1 MEYLVLGTA
10 GHIDHGKTSLVKALT
25 GTDTDRL
32 KEEKERG
39 ITIDLG
45 FAYMPLHS
53 RTVLSIIDVPG
64 HEKFVRN
71 MVAGAAGIDILLL
84 VIAADDGVM
93 PQTREHL
100 EICSLLG
107 IQHGLVAV
115 TKADMVDDEWLKATI
130 EEINGFLKGGF
141 LEGAPVVP
149 VSSVTGKGI
158 QELITNIDS
167 IAKSIKE
174 RKSGE
179 VLRLPVDRSFTIKGF
194 GTVVTGTLVSGKVR
208 VGDEVELL
216 PKNVKTRVRGIQ
228 IHGRQVEEGVSGSR
242 VAINLQGIERDT
254 VKRGDTVTS
263 PGSLKTRMT
272 VEAEISILPTT
283 PRPLKN
289 EAERMLHIYS
299 ASSMSTITRLNS
311 KEIRPGES
319 GFARI
324 GLREPI
330 VAVHGDMFVLRSPD
344 AGTIGGGVI
353 LDADPPRRS
362 RKETMEDLKIL
373 SSGDMKGKILL
384 YIRRG
389 GVNAVT
395 LSDLSVK
402 FNTNPKAI
410 EPSISELISSKI
422 ILKIDGEVIS
432 AEAINALK
440 NSLMELIGSFHKK
453 EPMKAGL
460 LTEEA
465 RTRLRVSQKVMDA
478 VVDSLSKDR
487 QIVAEKD
494 ILRLASHKASGGE
507 TKERIE
513 KIYIEG
519 GLTPP
524 TLTELLERLNA
535 SGQGSVVRG
544 QEMRKAKEKEVL
556 DIANL
561 LAKEGRLVKIKEFFF
576 SKDSIDG
583 LVATIRA
590 FFAKKS
596 DMTPPDF
603 KEMTGLSRKFAI
615 PLLEYLDS
623 QKVTIRVGDVRKL
636 RKG

>member
-1 MEYLVLGTA
+1 A

-45 FAYMPLHS
+45 FAYMPLPS
-53 RTVLSIIDVPG
+53 GTVLSIIDVPG

-71 MVAGAAGIDILLL
+71 MVAGAAGIDMVLL

-107 IQHGLVAV
+107 IRHGLVAV

-149 VSSVTGKGI
+149 VSSVTGTGI

-167 IAKSIKE
+167 IAKSIKQ

-228 IHGRQVEEGVSGSR
+228 IHGRRMEEGVAGSR
-242 VAINLQGIERDT
+242 VAINLHGIERDT
-254 VKRGDTVTS
+254 VNRGDTITS
-263 PGSLKTRMT
+263 SGILKTTMT
-272 VEAEISILPTT
+272 VEAEISLLPTT

-299 ASSMSTITRLNS
+299 ASSMATIILLNS

-324 GLREPI
+324 RIKEPI
-330 VAVHGDMFVLRSPD
+330 AVLHGDRFVLRSSD

-353 LDADPPRRS
+353 LDADPPKRS
-362 RKETMEDLKIL
+362 RRAALEELNIL
-373 SSGDMKGKILL
+373 SSRDIKGKILL

-389 GVNAVT
+389 GINATDV
-395 LSDLSVK
+395 SDLSVK
-402 FNTNPKAI
+402 FNTNPKAL
-410 EPSISELISSKI
+410 EPSISELIASTI
-422 ILKIDGEVIS
+422 ILTIDGKVIS
-432 AEAINALK
+432 AEPFNALK
-440 NSLMELIGSFHKK
+440 NSLIELIGSFHKK

-465 RTRLRVSQKVMDA
+465 RTRLRISQKVLETVIDTL
-478 VVDSLSKDR
+478 VKDKLVIIER
-487 QIVAEKD
+487 D
-494 ILRLASHKASGGE
+494 ILKLASHKASGGE

-513 KIYIEG
+513 KIYIEA

-524 TLTELLERLNA
+524 TLTELLEKL
-535 SGQGSVVRG
+535 
-544 QEMRKAKEKEVL
+544 KIKEREAL
-556 DIANL
+556 DLLNL
-561 LAKEGRLVKIKEFFF
+561 LSKEGRLVKIKEFFF
-576 SKDSIDG
+576 SKDSIDA
-583 LVATIRA
+583 LTASIRE
-590 FFAKKS
+590 FFAMKS

-623 QKVTIRVGDVRKL
+623 QKVTIRVGDVRKF

>member
-1 MEYLVLGTA
+1 
-10 GHIDHGKTSLVKALT
+10 
-25 GTDTDRL
+25 
-32 KEEKERG
+32 
-39 ITIDLG
+39 
-45 FAYMPLHS
+45 
-53 RTVLSIIDVPG
+53 
-64 HEKFVRN
+64 
-71 MVAGAAGIDILLL
+71 AGAAGIDMVLL
-84 VIAADDGVM
+84 VIAADDGIM

-107 IQHGLVAV
+107 IRHGLVAV

-130 EEINGFLKGGF
+130 EDINGFLKGGF
-141 LEGAPVVP
+141 LEGSPVVP
-149 VSSVTGKGI
+149 VSSVTGTGI

-167 IAKSIKE
+167 IAKSIKQ

-194 GTVVTGTLVSGKVR
+194 GTVVTGTLVSGKVK

-228 IHGRQVEEGVSGSR
+228 IHGRRMEEGVAGSR
-242 VAINLQGIERDT
+242 VAINLQGIEREM
-254 VKRGDTVTS
+254 VKRGDTITS
-263 PGSLKTRMT
+263 SGMLKTTMT
-272 VEAEISILPTT
+272 VEAEISLLPTT

-299 ASSMSTITRLNS
+299 ASSMATIILLNS

-319 GFARI
+319 GFARV

-362 RKETMEDLKIL
+362 RRAALEELNIL
-373 SSGDMKGKILL
+373 SSRDIKGKILL

-389 GVNAVT
+389 GINATDV
-395 LSDLSVK
+395 SDLSVK
-402 FNTNPKAI
+402 FNTNPKAL
-410 EPSISELISSKI
+410 EPSISELIASTI
-422 ILKIDGEVIS
+422 ILTIDGKVIS
-432 AEAINALK
+432 AEPFNALK
-440 NSLMELIGSFHKK
+440 NSLIELIGSFHKK

-465 RTRLRVSQKVMDA
+465 RTRLRISQKVLETVIDTL
-478 VVDSLSKDR
+478 VKDKLVIIER
-487 QIVAEKD
+487 D
-494 ILRLASHKASGGE
+494 ILKLASHKASGGE

-513 KIYIEG
+513 KIYIEA

-524 TLTELLERLNA
+524 TLTELLEKL
-535 SGQGSVVRG
+535 
-544 QEMRKAKEKEVL
+544 KIKEREAL
-556 DIANL
+556 DLLNL
-561 LAKEGRLVKIKEFFF
+561 LSKEGRLVKIKEFFF
-576 SKDSIDG
+576 SKDSIDA
-583 LVATIRA
+583 LTASIRE
-590 FFAKKS
+590 FFAMKS

-623 QKVTIRVGDVRKL
+623 QKVTIRVGDVRKF

>member
-1 MEYLVLGTA
+1 
-10 GHIDHGKTSLVKALT
+10 
-25 GTDTDRL
+25 
-32 KEEKERG
+32 
-39 ITIDLG
+39 
-45 FAYMPLHS
+45 MPLPS
-53 RTVLSIIDVPG
+53 GTVLSIIDVPG

-71 MVAGAAGIDILLL
+71 MVAGAAGIDMVLL

-107 IQHGLVAV
+107 IRHGLVAV

-130 EEINGFLKGGF
+130 EEINGFLKGGL

-228 IHGRQVEEGVSGSR
+228 IHGRQAEEGVSGSR

-299 ASSMSTITRLNS
+299 ASSMSTITLLNS

-373 SSGDMKGKILL
+373 SSGDMKGKVLL

-465 RTRLRVSQKVMDA
+465 RTRLRISQKVMDA

-494 ILRLASHKASGGE
+494 TLRLASHKASGGE
-507 TKERIE
+507 KKERIE
-513 KIYIEG
+513 KIYIEA

-524 TLTELLERLNA
+524 TLTELLEKLKIMEREALGPAKPPLQRGAAGEDKGVFLFKRLHRGPDCNYPGVLCKEERFDA
-535 SGQGSVVRG
+535 ARFQGDDRPV
-544 QEMRKAKEKEVL
+544 KEVRHTSSGIPGL
-556 DIANL
+556 PEDHNKGRGREEAE
-561 LAKEGRLVKIKEFFF
+561 EGI
-576 SKDSIDG
+576 SG
-583 LVATIRA
+583 
-590 FFAKKS
+590 
-596 DMTPPDF
+596 
-603 KEMTGLSRKFAI
+603 
-615 PLLEYLDS
+615 
-623 QKVTIRVGDVRKL
+623 
-636 RKG
+636 